1 MSNTNQQHDQKPK
14 RLRVRAR
21 ALLEESNNESTNI
34 RSTDPCTSSVDGDV
48 AGRYEVDYT
57 NFLLSLHH
65 TSRPIRRSLPAIHSL
80 LAHKPQHR
88 PRPGHSKRQ
97 RMGMGMGNIN
107 TNTNTN
113 TNMNMT
119 KQEIKEEADYN
130 KEKQRIYRTGKGM
143 PLLQQCFAKLP
154 NHAGN
159 DIDKQ
164 SNQISEKN
172 EAGSGPASGL
182 IKKRE
187 REGEGDKREHD
198 QDHIYGKEG
207 ERKNST
213 ITCPLDQP
221 STILTAGHHKRFRE
235 LMAYFAPHSTGTLD
249 PNNLSYID
257 RQSRKKEF
265 ATLVQLFQEERR
277 LYYDALR
284 TFWERKEN
292 IERFGLGFKLDPKGV
307 AGQVVGVKQR
317 YIDACKDKWTGSGG
331 SGNDSMIKYGACIQ
345 TVNLN
350 RSNQTPRRHEYN
362 AGAGA
367 GNHDNNHK
375 QAMTIETFAPE
386 VLHRRCIIAGARKR
400 TRTHTHVGIA
410 ANENI
415 PTVPMDQI
423 HTLLNA
429 RTKLKVPTTLV
440 RGVGDRDLSSPRS
453 SPSKEEGGSLF
464 LKDDAMARKLALENH
479 ADVVVTDAVLE
490 TLMKKHPSPGGGN
503 VYGTS
508 PSDANT
514 SAAPATAMDQW
525 TLPVSCQKIKLLS
538 SESEER
544 AGAGVNRAKE
554 RDVVFVEDPLPSPS
568 LSRECLAFGFT
579 EALYGT
585 LANHSTLSKNQA
597 DIDTK
602 NPNIITSKNNEESGY
617 PHSREYVYTLLKVP
631 KHGCGPSHTFRI
643 LVRSVNYLHSD
654 CSSESILNG
663 EREPEP
669 IHIESRIEY
678 FHDQNRGMD
687 IVPVK
692 ERAHWFVLKLLQP
705 NIRILSCRIEP
716 VMGRIVEVGE
726 KTIADAITVEEEAV
740 VGEERG
746 MKSLYVFGSMAGSGF
761 GSGSGIDCSS
771 EGKLHPDGETLAQQ
785 PLRVETLMD
794 SMIDILFAATKLER
808 NYQRRSIMCFP
819 GRLARHG
826 FEAASS
832 SASSTSILPS
842 SHYPAMNYSWN
853 VASIHREE
861 KRESACNSDETI
873 CATVDVLKEMEDA
886 NQVYLTPDYRLWSW
900 STNDRLPYT
909 FPLGSENVDF

>member
-1 MSNTNQQHDQKPK
+1 MFNTNQQHGEKPK
-14 RLRVRAR
+14 RLCVRPR

-88 PRPGHSKRQ
+88 PRPSHSKRQ

-119 KQEIKEEADYN
+119 KQEIKEEEDYN
-130 KEKQRIYRTGKGM
+130 KEKERIYRTGKGM

-154 NHAGN
+154 NHGN

-164 SNQISEKN
+164 SNQISEEN

-182 IKKRE
+182 TKE
-187 REGEGDKREHD
+187 REGEGDKCEHD

-207 ERKNST
+207 ERKNT
-213 ITCPLDQP
+213 AITCPLDQP

-249 PNNLSYID
+249 PNNLSYSD

-317 YIDACKDKWTGSGG
+317 YIDACKDKWTGSSSV
-331 SGNDSMIKYGACIQ
+331 SGNDSMFKYGACIQ

-367 GNHDNNHK
+367 GHHDNNHK

-410 ANENI
+410 ANENV

-440 RGVGDRDLSSPRS
+440 RGMGDGDLSSPRS
-453 SPSKEEGGSLF
+453 PPSKEEGGSLF
-464 LKDDAMARKLALENH
+464 LKDDAMARKLALEKH
-479 ADVVVTDAVLE
+479 ADIVVTDAVLE
-490 TLMKKHPSPGGGN
+490 TLMKNHPSPGGGN

-508 PSDANT
+508 ASDANT
-514 SAAPATAMDQW
+514 SAAPAAAVNQW
-525 TLPVSCQKIKLLS
+525 TLPVSCEKIKLLS
-538 SESEER
+538 SESEGR
-544 AGAGVNRAKE
+544 AGAGANRTKE

-597 DIDTK
+597 DNDTK
-602 NPNIITSKNNEESGY
+602 NPNTIT
-617 PHSREYVYTLLKVP
+617 H
-631 KHGCGPSHTFRI
+631 
-643 LVRSVNYLHSD
+643 
-654 CSSESILNG
+654 
-663 EREPEP
+663 
-669 IHIESRIEY
+669 
-678 FHDQNRGMD
+678 
-687 IVPVK
+687 
-692 ERAHWFVLKLLQP
+692 
-705 NIRILSCRIEP
+705 
-716 VMGRIVEVGE
+716 
-726 KTIADAITVEEEAV
+726 
-740 VGEERG
+740 
-746 MKSLYVFGSMAGSGF
+746 
-761 GSGSGIDCSS
+761 
-771 EGKLHPDGETLAQQ
+771 
-785 PLRVETLMD
+785 
-794 SMIDILFAATKLER
+794 
-808 NYQRRSIMCFP
+808 YQ
-819 GRLARHG
+819 
-826 FEAASS
+826 
-832 SASSTSILPS
+832 
-842 SHYPAMNYSWN
+842 
-853 VASIHREE
+853 
-861 KRESACNSDETI
+861 
-873 CATVDVLKEMEDA
+873 
-886 NQVYLTPDYRLWSW
+886 
-900 STNDRLPYT
+900 
-909 FPLGSENVDF
+909 